1 MKKIILTM
9 AMLLAGLAATAQ
21 NGIVTVQSNAKEVP
35 VAQWYIVLN
44 KKLDNHAFFYAETS
58 TAVDE
63 IESMLFAD
71 GQSFSDPE
79 GMDDDNDPYWEIT
92 RESGFVTYIY
102 FVRGKAG
109 DEYSSII
116 TVTK

>member
-9 AMLLAGLAATAQ
+9 AMLLAGLTATAQ
-21 NGIVTVQSNAKEVP
+21 NGIITVDNYKEEVP
-35 VAQWYIVLN
+35 VQQWYIINEKEL
-44 KKLDNHAFFYAETS
+44 KHHAFFYAETS
-58 TAVDE
+58 LVVGE

-79 GMDDDNDPYWEIT
+79 GMDEDNDPYWEIT
-92 RESGFVTYIY
+92 RESGFITYIY

-116 TVTK
+116 TVTR